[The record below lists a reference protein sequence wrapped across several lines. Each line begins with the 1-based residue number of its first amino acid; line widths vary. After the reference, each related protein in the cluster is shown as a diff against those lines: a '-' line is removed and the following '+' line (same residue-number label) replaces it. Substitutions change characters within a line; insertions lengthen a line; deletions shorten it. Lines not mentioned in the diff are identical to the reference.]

1 MVLSC
6 YGFVLL
12 WFCLQWF
19 CIDMVLS
26 CYGFVLIWFCLVMV
40 LSTNSCTTSSF
51 LFVFCFSSRIGH
63 KCLYDYGKG
72 KPTNP
77 VSILEQRVAKV
88 FPDGILYSGVIV
100 DYNEQKRWWQIS
112 YEDGDEEQLNFREL
126 CILDTPPDFSC
137 FRYCADG

>member
-1 MVLSC
+1 MARLKQMESENAKYEDELLQVYDELKATKEKLHEVQAYCTILQHMVEHPVPPC
-6 YGFVLL
+6 DFG
-12 WFCLQWF
+12 
-19 CIDMVLS
+19 
-26 CYGFVLIWFCLVMV
+26 
-40 LSTNSCTTSSF
+40 
-51 LFVFCFSSRIGH
+51 
-63 KCLYDYGKG
+63 
-72 KPTNP
+72 TNP